1 MTVCSISYILLL
13 WGWLMVPAGNMKFE
27 PLTKFFEQ
35 LVKES
40 SSKGKEEL

>member
-1 MTVCSISYILLL
+1 
-13 WGWLMVPAGNMKFE
+13 MVPAGNMKFE